1 MVGMTN
7 VDVTI
12 EKSWS
17 RVTAWL
23 AAHAPESFAALRPP
37 ASEAE
42 LDACER
48 DAQIV
53 LPPGLRRL
61 LLINNGAA
69 EVGSA
74 AQISAADF
82 MPEGHRLMS
91 AAEIAASC
99 QRLTK
104 VVASEPS
111 MIGYWWDPQWVLFA
125 TYGNG
130 DGLVIDQRP
139 GSDQGTIGEFFQ
151 EDSAT
156 FNVAPSIGVLI
167 TEMADALEN
176 GTDMLSHGPNV
187 ADGVLEWQMVLQD

>member
-23 AAHAPESFAALRPP
+23 AAHAPQSFATLRPP
-37 ASEAE
+37 ASAAE

-48 DAQIV
+48 DAHVV
-53 LPPGLRRL
+53 LPEDLRRL
-61 LLINNGAA
+61 LLMNNGATEA
-69 EVGSA
+69 MGSVA
-74 AQISAADF
+74 PAADF

-99 QRLTK
+99 ARLTK
-104 VVASEPS
+104 VVAADPS
-111 MIGYWWDPQWVLFA
+111 MLGYWWDPQWVLFA

-139 GSDQGTIGEFFQ
+139 GPDQGTIGEFFQ

-167 TEMADALEN
+167 AEMANALEN
-176 GTDMLSHGPNV
+176 GTDMLTHGPNV